1 MLAAVAVVHCHRPPH
16 PLQLRCAI
24 EMRAGLKSRY
34 MTGNDKDKRMPAHCR
49 CYFLHITLHRM
60 RLPMAIQLMM
70 RQQWKC

>member
-1 MLAAVAVVHCHRPPH
+1 
-16 PLQLRCAI
+16 
-24 EMRAGLKSRY
+24 

-60 RLPMAIQLMM
+60 RLPTAIQLMM